1 MINLTITT
9 FTSKCYSQ
17 PFPDIYTN
25 ISSSYFIENK
35 NNTNVVLFIEFS
47 NKTFPLS
54 FKNTSSIRQKF
65 KSFNICNTTNRQ
77 SLSHQGYEYLHFT
90 VSFPL
95 VVAVPATLAAEHW
108 NQAESNGSTV
118 SMVSVDLPPS
128 VSILA
133 NIRFSY
139 YVFFYNVL
147 DKITVNG

>member
-1 MINLTITT
+1 MLYSTISRHTQT
-9 FTSKCYSQ
+9 FLQ
-17 PFPDIYTN
+17 IFQ
-25 ISSSYFIENK
+25 SYFIENK

-47 NKTFPLS
+47 NKTFQLS
-54 FKNTSSIRQKF
+54 FQNTSSIRQKF
-65 KSFNICNTTNRQ
+65 KSFNICNTTNVQ
-77 SLSHQGYEYLHFT
+77 SLSHQEHYYLHLT

-133 NIRFSY
+133 NFNRFSY
-139 YVFFYNVL
+139 
-147 DKITVNG
+147 